1 MSQMS
6 LSSLLDTKFVQ
17 IFVKSP
23 VTVLLLLSVV
33 ALGYSQIQN
42 DRIYQEQI
50 DDQKKEIQELRG
62 EVKRLQDKIFELAQ
76 K

>member
-1 MSQMS
+1 M
-6 LSSLLDTKFVQ
+6 SSLLDSKFVQ

-23 VTVLLLLSVV
+23 VTVLLLLSVM
-33 ALGYSQIQN
+33 ALGYSQLQN
-42 DRIYQEQI
+42 DRIYQRQI

-76 K
+76 KV

>member
-1 MSQMS
+1 M
-6 LSSLLDTKFVQ
+6 SSLLDSKFVQ

>member
-1 MSQMS
+1 MS